1 MKRRRY
7 SIPDRAFRIQRIG
20 CTVLM
25 TLLAAL
31 SCRTASADY
40 PERPLRAI
48 VPFSAGGPNDTMARI
63 ISPMLSK
70 TLGQQVIVEN
80 RPGADARIGIEA
92 LAKAAPDGYTILFSA
107 GAVALIPA
115 LRRNVPYDPVRDV
128 LPVAELG
135 NAPYGVAVHP
145 QVPARNL
152 AELIQ
157 LARQNPG
164 KLNGSSSGSSSFM
177 AQVLFQLKTGTRIVN
192 VPYKGGG
199 EAALAVVR
207 GEADLAIV
215 DVSAVMSHVSAG
227 RIRMLA
233 VASDRRAPALPDVPT
248 TRESGLDYT
257 AGGIFSVFTTG
268 RTPPEIVRRLNTE
281 ITRIV
286 EAPETAKRF
295 AALGINPSTKTVEE
309 SLRWHLD
316 ELAKWK
322 DVVAKA
328 KIPLEN

>member
-1 MKRRRY
+1 MELPIHTRTTT
-7 SIPDRAFRIQRIG
+7 RAR
-20 CTVLM
+20 
-25 TLLAAL
+25 LAAL
-31 SCRTASADY
+31 TAAMLTMTCCSGAGAEY
-40 PERPLRAI
+40 PEKPLRAI

-63 ISPMLSK
+63 VCPALSK
-70 TLGQQVIVEN
+70 ALGQQVIVEN

-92 LAKAAPDGYTILFSA
+92 LARSQPDGYTILFSA

-135 NAPYGVAVHP
+135 NAPYGVGVHP

-192 VPYKGGG
+192 LPYKGGG

-207 GEADLAIV
+207 GEADLAIL
-215 DVSAVMSHVSAG
+215 DVSAVMSQVTAG

-233 VASDRRAPALPDVPT
+233 IAGDRRVPALPDVPT
-248 TRESGLDYT
+248 TKEAGLDYQ

-268 RTPPEIVRRLNTE
+268 RTPPEIVRRLNLE

-286 EAPETAKRF
+286 ESPETAKRL

-309 SLRWHLD
+309 SMRWHLA

-322 DVVAKA
+322 DVVARA